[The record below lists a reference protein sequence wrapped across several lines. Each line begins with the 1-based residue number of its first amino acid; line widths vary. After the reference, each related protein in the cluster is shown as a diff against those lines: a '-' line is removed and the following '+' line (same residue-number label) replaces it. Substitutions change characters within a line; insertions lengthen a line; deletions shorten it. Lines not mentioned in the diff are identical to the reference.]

1 MTEFTTYLHRLLD
14 QGDYETARKFVLE
27 TLDQE
32 TKTDT
37 ATTIRKIELYG
48 CLIDIGCETSNE
60 GDIEKGIDFL
70 TNKEEEIKKLI
81 TISSYYYNL
90 ANAKHGL
97 CKIFYSKNRGVHS
110 ISLCREKFQEP
121 IDLYWVAYKN
131 SDKNDLSFNHQILIN
146 LSNSLM
152 TNCRIVEA
160 LQMLDTVLRDNPYFP
175 QALISRGD
183 NLHYLS
189 LVTNCSVSIALFA
202 QIYSSYK
209 KGIETITLPPNILN
223 TSHFGM
229 EEAKQKIIS
238 YGFSMGELETEVEE
252 SQKEYEQHSDYRKFC
267 IDNFLTLNEHSLY
280 CNCIATSRDE
290 LQIGIPN
297 AVFNGKLLPK
307 LELLLNRIKS
317 EYAFA
322 RWNYYKSF
330 TDEAFDYD
338 VTFSELFE
346 DEVINSQS
354 EALRASFRICYGILD
369 KIALGICKLYGTG
382 GGNIYFERFWEDKN
396 RKEVLEKQKNI
407 HLNAL
412 SSIANDLNSKRG
424 ELKHFKKWRNKIEHN
439 LLILQEKTKLNIDVF
454 NILDDKDFVA
464 AVDINEFKEK
474 TIHLLQLTR
483 AAILS
488 FVYCIRL
495 ETITTKEAETT
506 DTFTISL
513 KEQGSR

>member
-1 MTEFTTYLHRLLD
+1 MKELTTYLHRLLD
-14 QGDYETARKFVLE
+14 QGDYETARKLVLE

-32 TKTDT
+32 TKTNT
-37 ATTIRKIELYG
+37 ATTIRQIELYG
-48 CLIDIGCETSNE
+48 FLIDIGCETSNE
-60 GDIEKGIDFL
+60 SDLEKGVVFL
-70 TNKEEEIKKLI
+70 TEKEDEIKQLI
-81 TISSYYYNL
+81 TISSYCYNL

-97 CKIFYSKNRGVHS
+97 CKIFYSNNRGVHS

-121 IDLYWVAYKN
+121 IDLYWSAYKS
-131 SDKNDLSFNHQILIN
+131 SDKKDFFYNHQILIN

-160 LQMLDTVLRDNPYFP
+160 LQMLDTVLRDNPQFP

-183 NLHYLS
+183 DLHYLS

-209 KGIETITLPPNILN
+209 KGIDTKTLPPHILN
-223 TSHFGM
+223 KTQFGM
-229 EEAKQKIIS
+229 EEAMQKIIS
-238 YGFSMGELETEVEE
+238 YGFSMGDLETEIEE

-267 IDNFLTLNEHSLY
+267 NDNFLTLNEHSLY

-297 AVFNGKLLPK
+297 VVFNGKLLPK

-317 EYAFA
+317 EFAFA

-369 KIALGICKLYGTG
+369 KIALGICKLYGTE

-396 RKEVLEKQKNI
+396 RKEVLDNQKNI

-424 ELKHFKKWRNKIEHN
+424 ELKHFKNWRNKIEHN

-454 NILDDKDFVA
+454 NILDDKEFVV
-464 AVDINEFKEK
+464 AVDIEDFREK

-483 AAILS
+483 AAVLS
-488 FVYCIRL
+488 FVYCVRL
-495 ETITTKEAETT
+495 ETITTKEVEATNAL
-506 DTFTISL
+506 TISM
-513 KEQGSR
+513 KQ

>member
-1 MTEFTTYLHRLLD
+1 MKELTSYLHRLLD
-14 QGDYETARKFVLE
+14 QGDYETARKLVLE

-32 TKTDT
+32 TESNTV
-37 ATTIRKIELYG
+37 ATIRQIELVG
-48 CLIDIGCETSNE
+48 FLIDIGCDTSNE
-60 GDIEKGIDFL
+60 NDIEKGINFL
-70 TNKEEEIKKLI
+70 TDKEEEIKKLI

-97 CKIFYSKNRGVHS
+97 CKIFYSVNKGVHS

-121 IDLYWVAYKN
+121 IDLYWLAYKN
-131 SDKNDLSFNHQILIN
+131 SDKNDIPFNHQILIN

-160 LQMLDTVLRDNPYFP
+160 LQMLDTVLKDNPNFP

-189 LVTNCSVSIALFA
+189 LVTNCSVSVALFS
-202 QIYSSYK
+202 QIYYSYK
-209 KGIETITLPPNILN
+209 KGIETQALPPNVLN
-223 TSHFGM
+223 RSLFGM
-229 EEAKQKIIS
+229 DEAKQKIIS
-238 YGFSMGELETEVEE
+238 YGFLIDNLETEVEE
-252 SQKEYEQHSDYRKFC
+252 IQKEYEQHSNFRKFC
-267 IDNFLTLNEHSLY
+267 INNFLTLNEHSLY
-280 CNCIATSRDE
+280 CNCIATSKDE

-297 AVFNGKLLPK
+297 AVFKGTLLPK

-369 KIALGICKLYGTG
+369 KIALGICKLYGTE
-382 GGNIYFERFWEDKN
+382 GGNIYF
-396 RKEVLEKQKNI
+396 
-407 HLNAL
+407 
-412 SSIANDLNSKRG
+412 
-424 ELKHFKKWRNKIEHN
+424 
-439 LLILQEKTKLNIDVF
+439 
-454 NILDDKDFVA
+454 
-464 AVDINEFKEK
+464 
-474 TIHLLQLTR
+474 
-483 AAILS
+483 
-488 FVYCIRL
+488 
-495 ETITTKEAETT
+495 
-506 DTFTISL
+506 
-513 KEQGSR
+513 

>member
-1 MTEFTTYLHRLLD
+1 MKELTFYLHGLLD
-14 QGDYETARKFVLE
+14 QGDFETARKCVID

-32 TKTDT
+32 TKNNI
-37 ATTIRKIELYG
+37 ATTIRQIELYG
-48 CLIDIGCETSNE
+48 FLIDIGCDTSNE
-60 GDIEKGIDFL
+60 EDIQQGIDFL
-70 TNKEEEIKKLI
+70 TGKEEEIKKLI

-90 ANAKHGL
+90 ANAKRGL
-97 CKIFYSKNRGVHS
+97 CKIFYSRNGGVHS

-121 IDLYWVAYKN
+121 IDLYWLAYK
-131 SDKNDLSFNHQILIN
+131 SSHKKAISFNHQILIN

-160 LQMLDTVLRDNPYFP
+160 LQMLDSVLKDNPNFP

-183 NLHYLS
+183 NLHHLS
-189 LVTNCSVSIALFA
+189 FVTNCSVSIALFA

-209 KGIETITLPPNILN
+209 KGIETKTLPPSVLN
-223 TSHFGM
+223 RSQFGM

-238 YGFSMGELETEVEE
+238 YGFSIDDLETEVEE
-252 SQKEYEQHSDYRKFC
+252 SQKEYEQHSKYRKFC

-280 CNCIATSRDE
+280 CNCIATSKDE

-297 AVFNGKLLPK
+297 AVFNSKLLPK

-322 RWNYYKSF
+322 RWNYYKSL

-369 KIALGICKLYGTG
+369 KIALGICKLYGTE

-396 RKEVLEKQKNI
+396 RKEVLDKQKNI

-424 ELKHFKKWRNKIEHN
+424 ELKHFKNWRNKIEHN
-439 LLILQEKTKLNIDVF
+439 LLILQQKTTLNIDVF
-454 NILDDKDFVA
+454 NILDDKEFVV
-464 AVDINEFKEK
+464 AVDIDDFREK
-474 TIHLLQLTR
+474 NNSFATIDKSSNIKFCLL
-483 AAILS
+483 
-488 FVYCIRL
+488 Y
-495 ETITTKEAETT
+495 
-506 DTFTISL
+506 
-513 KEQGSR
+513 

>member
-1 MTEFTTYLHRLLD
+1 MKNLTLYLHELLD
-14 QGDYETARKFVLE
+14 NGEFETARNCVIEHLE
-27 TLDQE
+27 QLNNSSQIDILFSQ
-32 TKTDT
+32 
-37 ATTIRKIELYG
+37 IVLYG
-48 CLIDIGCETSNE
+48 FLIDIGNDTSNE
-60 GDIEKGIDFL
+60 ADIERAITFFV
-70 TNKEEEIKKLI
+70 NKEEDIKKVI

-97 CKIFYSKNRGVHS
+97 SRIFYSKNKGVHP
-110 ISLCREKFQEP
+110 ISVCREKFQEP
-121 IDLYWVAYKN
+121 IDLYWLAYKN
-131 SDKNDLSFNHQILIN
+131 IDQADNFKHQILIN

-160 LQMLDTVLRDNPYFP
+160 LQMLDTVLRDNPNFP

-189 LVTNCSVSIALFA
+189 LVTNCSVTIALYT
-202 QIYSSYK
+202 QIYISYK
-209 KGIETITLPPNILN
+209 KGIETKTLPPIILEK
-223 TSHFGM
+223 SFQGK
-229 EEAKQKIIS
+229 EEAVQKIQS
-238 YGFSMGELETEVEE
+238 YNFSIDDLEKEIEE
-252 SQKEYEQHSDYRKFC
+252 SKREYQQHSDYRKFC
-267 IDNFLTLNEHSLY
+267 IDNFLTLNEHSIY
-280 CNCIATSRDE
+280 CNCIATSKDE

-297 AVFNGKLLPK
+297 TIFHNKLLPK

-338 VTFSELFE
+338 VIFSELFE

-369 KIALGICKLYGTG
+369 KIALGICKIYQVE
-382 GGNIYFERFWEDKN
+382 GGNIYFERFWEDKK
-396 RKEVLEKQKNI
+396 RKPVLEEQKNI

-412 SSIANDLNSKRG
+412 SSIANDLNTIRG
-424 ELKHFKKWRNKIEHN
+424 ELKHFKNWRNKIEHN
-439 LLILQEKTKLNIDVF
+439 LLILQQKSMLNIDVY
-454 NILDDKDFVA
+454 NILEDKDFIE
-464 AVDINEFKEK
+464 AVDINDFREK

-483 AAILS
+483 AAIFS

-495 ETITTKEAETT
+495 ETITTKDSNITPAIKIGT
-506 DTFTISL
+506 
-513 KEQGSR
+513 KR